1 MTWEDCHEKLI
12 QELGRVL
19 QGVDWNCCQCI
30 KKSSKKSYNCHLY
43 EAILNQKQV
52 ELHQMRLTWATE
64 KKRSGAS
71 VSGLKYSFQIKVNSS
86 FHLEIKVLDSVG
98 RGSIQGFWSPVW
110 RFGICDDL
118 RFHLLLLVVVGLL
131 CFVKSKV
138 NTAICM
144 ETSEHFMLPSVD
156 TLYEDLSAKTN
167 TKSFADHL
175 LTLLDWPVISS
186 DLRATENLLDWWKT
200 PEPKI
205 KRAEGRYQ
213 SRRCFNNISA
223 TQSKYQLYKKDY
235 CQQL

>member
-19 QGVDWNCCQCI
+19 QGVDWSCCQCI

-156 TLYEDLSAKTN
+156 TLWVPKLIPNRSLTIFSHCLIGQSSPPTWEPRRIFWIDEK
-167 TKSFADHL
+167 HL
-175 LTLLDWPVISS
+175 
-186 DLRATENLLDWWKT
+186 NQK
-200 PEPKI
+200 
-205 KRAEGRYQ
+205 
-213 SRRCFNNISA
+213 
-223 TQSKYQLYKKDY
+223 
-235 CQQL
+235 

>member
-1 MTWEDCHEKLI
+1 
-12 QELGRVL
+12 
-19 QGVDWNCCQCI
+19 
-30 KKSSKKSYNCHLY
+30 
-43 EAILNQKQV
+43 
-52 ELHQMRLTWATE
+52 MRLTWATE

-118 RFHLLLLVVVGLL
+118 RFHLLLLVVVDLL

-144 ETSEHFMLPSVD
+144 ETSEHFMLPPVD
-156 TLYEDLSAKTN
+156 TLWVPKLIPNRS
-167 TKSFADHL
+167 
-175 LTLLDWPVISS
+175 LTIFSHCLIGQSS
-186 DLRATENLLDWWKT
+186 PPTWEAAENLLDWWKT

-205 KRAEGRYQ
+205 KRAEGCYQ
-213 SRRCFNNISA
+213 SRRWFNNISA
-223 TQSKYQLYKKDY
+223 TQNKYQLYKKDY
-235 CQQL
+235 CQQLEVLYLALIFFLFCSPFLTSFSILESCIWNCLALKKA